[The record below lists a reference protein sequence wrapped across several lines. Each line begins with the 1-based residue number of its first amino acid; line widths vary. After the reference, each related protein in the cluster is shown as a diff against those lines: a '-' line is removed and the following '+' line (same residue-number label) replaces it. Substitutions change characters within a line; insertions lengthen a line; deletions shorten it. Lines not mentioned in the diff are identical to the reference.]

1 MLNEIAMKT
10 LCLGL
15 LLFLGPHAAKL
26 TAASWRQRQIERL
39 GERRWKS
46 FVSVLSLLGLM
57 LIGFGYGQARGEFE
71 DLWALPLW
79 TRHVAAL
86 LTLPAFVLIAA
97 AYMPGSRL
105 RSRLG
110 HPMLLGT
117 ALWSLAHLL
126 ANARVIDL
134 LLFGSFLLWSASAFC
149 VACRRDR
156 LQGIDRAESL
166 AGRDAL
172 TALSGLIAWVIF
184 ALWLHPML
192 IGVRPFG

>member
-1 MLNEIAMKT
+1 MRT

-15 LLFLGPHAAKL
+15 LFFLGPHAVRMMAED
-26 TAASWRQRQIERL
+26 WRRRQIERL
-39 GERRWKS
+39 GEKRWKGV
-46 FVSVLSLLGLM
+46 VSLLSLLGLV
-57 LIGFGYGQARGEFE
+57 LIVVGYGQARSDAG
-71 DLWALPLW
+71 DLWAVPLW

-86 LTLPAFVLIAA
+86 MTLPAFVLIAA
-97 AYMPGSRL
+97 AHVPGSRL
-105 RSRLG
+105 KSRLG

-126 ANARVIDL
+126 ANARWADL
-134 LLFGSFLLWSASAFC
+134 LLFGSFLIWSGPAFR
-149 VACRRDR
+149 AARQRDRRDR
-156 LQGIDRAESL
+156 VGRAEEL

-172 TALSGLIAWVIF
+172 TALSGLVAWVVF